1 MPADPLVAA
10 LADVARHYGIPI
22 SSQALIAGL
31 PLEGGRLPLEH
42 AAAAA
47 ERAGLDVHLAD
58 VDPLTLADNELPVI
72 VPLTDG
78 RVCLLQGVTRAR
90 RRVKTVAISIAG
102 RVDEKA
108 EMSADEFKKL
118 STGRI
123 LRARPQTALDER
135 GSSAGPR
142 RANSWFLA
150 AFRGSRRIYAEAIL
164 ATVVINI
171 LALAMPLSP

>member
-1 MPADPLVAA
+1 MSQVSKLIGRIESEFFGQTATQEPSQRGNVAPADPLVAA

-47 ERAGLDVHLAD
+47 ERAGLDVRLAE

-90 RRVKTVAISIAG
+90 RRVAKTVAVSIAG
-102 RVDEKA
+102 R
-108 EMSADEFKKL
+108 
-118 STGRI
+118 
-123 LRARPQTALDER
+123 LD
-135 GSSAGPR
+135 
-142 RANSWFLA
+142 
-150 AFRGSRRIYAEAIL
+150 
-164 ATVVINI
+164 
-171 LALAMPLSP
+171 